1 MLSRMKF
8 DIDDIVTKKLD
19 ALPKTIWTSKTT
31 RFLDPAIGGGQ
42 YVRAI
47 EQRLR
52 DAGHSTA
59 NIRSRVFGYEQSS
72 LYIRFAVNKYNL
84 VGQYVEMPYDEFF
97 ELDTTNMKKFDV
109 VVGNPPYQRIV
120 GPGKTEAIWPAF
132 VQKAF
137 ELATPDGYVA
147 LIHPSGWRNV
157 KGNYSPIKDLYNNK
171 TLNYLSIHNVKNG
184 MKTFGAGTR
193 YDLCIAQN
201 TDSTSKHLT
210 AVRFEDGVTQQ
221 VNLKKLPFIPNCD
234 LDTVMKVVA
243 KPGEETVEVLYS
255 SSAYETRAKW
265 VSKTKTA
272 KHKYPIVYLVHVA
285 DKVSYMYSSI
295 NTNNHFGTPKLI
307 WSNGPIKNCGS
318 IIDAKGKYGI
328 TQFAYAIVDAPKN
341 LPLIKKA
348 FDSKEFRN
356 LMKACSVGQNYMNHK
371 VISIFRKDFW
381 KIFV

>member
-109 VVGNPPYQRIV
+109 VVGNPPYQTHTDNNSR
-120 GPGKTEAIWPAF
+120 AIWPAF
-132 VQKAF
+132 VQKAV

-157 KGNYSPIKDLYNNK
+157 RGKYSPIKDLYITK
-171 TLNYLSIHNVKNG
+171 TLDYLSIHNVQDG
-184 MKTFGAGTR
+184 IKTFGAGTR
-193 YDLCIAQN
+193 YDVCIAQN
-201 TDSTSKHLT
+201 TDSTSKHRT
-210 AVRFEDGVTQQ
+210 AVRFEDNVTQQ
-221 VNLKKLPFIPNCD
+221 VNLKKLPFIPNCNLKD
-234 LDTVMKVVA
+234 VMKLVA
-243 KPGEETVEVLYS
+243 KVSKEPVEVLHS
-255 SSAYETRAKW
+255 ESAYVPRAKW

-295 NTNNHFGTPKLI
+295 NTNGHFGTPKLI
-307 WSNGPIKNCGS
+307 WSNGSISSVGS
-318 IIDAKGKYGI
+318 IIDAEGKYGL
-328 TQFAYAIVDAPKN
+328 TQFAYAIVDTPEN

-348 FDSKEFRN
+348 FDSLKFRK
-356 LMKACSVGQNYMNHK
+356 LMSACSVGQDNINHK
-371 VISIFRKDFW
+371 IIATFRKDFW
-381 KIFV
+381 KTFV

>member
-109 VVGNPPYQRIV
+109 VVGNPPYQTHTDNNSR
-120 GPGKTEAIWPAF
+120 AIWPAF
-132 VQKAF
+132 VQKAV

-157 KGNYSPIKDLYNNK
+157 RGKYDIIKDLYTTK
-171 TLNYLSIHNVKNG
+171 TLNYLSIHNVQDG
-184 MKTFGAGTR
+184 RKTFGASTR
-193 YDLCIAQN
+193 YDVCIAQN
-201 TDSTSKHLT
+201 TDSTSKHRT
-210 AVRFEDGVTQQ
+210 AVRFEDNVTQQ
-221 VNLKKLPFIPNCD
+221 VNLKKLPFIPNCNLKD
-234 LDTVMKVVA
+234 VMKVVA
-243 KPGEETVEVLYS
+243 KVGEVPVEVLHS
-255 SSAYETRAKW
+255 ESAYVPRAKW
-265 VSKTKTA
+265 VSKIKSNNPLIYGVRTLS
-272 KHKYPIVYLVHVA
+272 KHSEPVLLW
-285 DKVSYMYSSI
+285 SSR
-295 NTNNHFGTPKLI
+295 NDRGHFGIPKLI
-307 WSNGPIKNCGS
+307 WSESGDILSAGS
-318 IIDAKGKYGI
+318 IVDAEGKYGL
-328 TQFAYAIVDAPKN
+328 TQFAYAIVDTPKN

-356 LMKACSVGQNYMNHK
+356 IMLGCTAGTMIINHK
-371 VISIFRKDFW
+371 IIATFRKDFW
-381 KIFV
+381 KDFV